1 MIDDLPEDEDARLKV
16 LFSPAAAPVPDDG
29 FSLRVT
35 QRLARDARRRRIV
48 LGVAALAGLAIGAEP
63 LWNLAQ
69 VLSAELAESTARLAA
84 LDSWVTDPRILA
96 AGVLL
101 LIAPRVLRWLEE

>member
-16 LFSPAAAPVPDDG
+16 LFGPAAAPVPDEG

-35 QRLARDARRRRIV
+35 QRLAHNAKRRRIV
-48 LGVAALAGLAIGAEP
+48 LGVAVLLGFAIGAEP
-63 LWNLAQ
+63 LWDLAQ
-69 VLSAELAESTARLAA
+69 VLSAQLLENTERFALLRWTA
-84 LDSWVTDPRILA
+84 DPRVLA
-96 AGVLL
+96 AGALL